1 MNPSNNG
8 ATLDHSETAPLFV
21 RERPRLIHPGM
32 RILVVEDE
40 EKISRFL
47 RDTLEAEYFAVDIA
61 EDGERGSYFA
71 RTNEYDLVIL
81 DNMLPKKDG
90 MQVCKE
96 IRASGRTMPI
106 LVVSVKTDVMDKVE
120 LLNAGADDYL
130 AKPFVLEELLA
141 RIRALMRRP
150 NSIEADILT
159 VEDLVLDTKNGLVTR
174 SGEDILLTRKE
185 FMLLQY
191 LMRNEGIVLSRGMI
205 LEHVWDMSVDIF
217 SNTIE
222 SHILSLRK
230 KIKDTGKSRLI
241 QTVSGRGYRIGA

>member
-1 MNPSNNG
+1 
-8 ATLDHSETAPLFV
+8 
-21 RERPRLIHPGM
+21 M
-32 RILVVEDE
+32 RILVIEDE
-40 EKISRFL
+40 EKIARFL
-47 RDTLEAEYFAVDIA
+47 RDAFEAEYFAVDVA
-61 EDGERGSYFA
+61 EDGERGSFFA
-71 RTNEYDLVIL
+71 RTNEYDLIVL

-90 MQVCKE
+90 LQVCRE
-96 IRASGRTMPI
+96 IRASGKTMPI
-106 LVVSVKTDVMDKVE
+106 LVLSVKTDAMDKVD

-141 RIRALMRRP
+141 RVRALMRRP
-150 NSIEADILT
+150 TTIESDILC
-159 VEDLVLDTKNGLVTR
+159 VEDVELDTKNGTATR
-174 SGEDILLTRKE
+174 AGKDLNLTRKE

-230 KIKDTGKSRLI
+230 KLGDTGKDRLI
-241 QTVSGRGYRIGA
+241 QTLSGRGYRIGP

>member
-1 MNPSNNG
+1 
-8 ATLDHSETAPLFV
+8 
-21 RERPRLIHPGM
+21 M
-32 RILVVEDE
+32 RVLVVEDE

-47 RDTLEAEYFAVDIA
+47 REAFEAEYFAVDVA
-61 EDGERGSYFA
+61 EDGERGSFFA
-71 RTNEYDLVIL
+71 RSNEYDLVVL

-90 MQVCKE
+90 LQVCKE

-106 LVVSVKTDVMDKVE
+106 LVVSVKTDAMDKVD
-120 LLNAGADDYL
+120 LLDAGADDYL

-141 RIRALMRRP
+141 RVRALMRRP
-150 NSIEADILT
+150 SSIESDILT
-159 VEDLVLDTKNGLVTR
+159 VQDVIMDTVNGIVTR
-174 SGEDILLTRKE
+174 NGKELNLTRKE

-191 LMRNEGIVLSRGMI
+191 FMRNEGIILSRGMI

-230 KIKDTGKSRLI
+230 KLGDTGKNRLI
-241 QTVSGRGYRIGA
+241 QTLSGRGYRIGN

>member
-1 MNPSNNG
+1 
-8 ATLDHSETAPLFV
+8 
-21 RERPRLIHPGM
+21 M

-47 RDTLEAEYFAVDIA
+47 RDSFEAEFFAVDIA

-71 RTNEYDLVIL
+71 RTNEYDLVVL

-90 MQVCKE
+90 LQVCQE
-96 IRASGRTMPI
+96 IRASGKTMPI
-106 LVVSVKTDVMDKVE
+106 LVVSVKTDTMDKVD

-141 RIRALMRRP
+141 RVRALMRRP
-150 NSIEADILT
+150 SAIESDILV
-159 VEDLVLDTKNGLVTR
+159 VEDVVLDTKNGTATR
-174 SGEDILLTRKE
+174 DGRDLLLTRKE

-230 KIKDTGKSRLI
+230 KLGDMGKDRLI
-241 QTVSGRGYRIGA
+241 QTISGRGYRMGL

>member
-1 MNPSNNG
+1 
-8 ATLDHSETAPLFV
+8 
-21 RERPRLIHPGM
+21 M

-47 RDTLEAEYFAVDIA
+47 RDAFEAEFFAVDVA

-71 RTNEYDLVIL
+71 RTNEYDIVVL

-90 MQVCKE
+90 LQVCRE
-96 IRASGRTMPI
+96 IRESGKTMPI
-106 LVVSVKTDVMDKVE
+106 LVVSVKTDTMDKVD

-141 RIRALMRRP
+141 RVRALMRRP
-150 NSIEADILT
+150 AAIESDILT
-159 VEDLVLDTKNGLVTR
+159 VEDIMLDTKNGTATR
-174 SGEDILLTRKE
+174 DGKDLMLTRKE

-191 LMRNEGIVLSRGMI
+191 LMRNEGVVLSRGMI

-230 KIKDTGKSRLI
+230 KLGDMGKERII
-241 QTVSGRGYRIGA
+241 QTISGRGYRMGN